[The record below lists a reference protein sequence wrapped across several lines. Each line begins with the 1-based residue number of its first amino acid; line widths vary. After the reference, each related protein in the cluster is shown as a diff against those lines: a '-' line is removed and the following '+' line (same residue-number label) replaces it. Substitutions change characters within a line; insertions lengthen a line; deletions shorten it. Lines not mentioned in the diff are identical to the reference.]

1 MRFIGLGQHKTSE
14 EDYVRLHYAAYRQWN
29 RAESLQFMRYHWIL
43 QLGFLL
49 FTVNNII
56 KGVGWYVHLPSM
68 LILASIA
75 PLSRILSARIPDITS
90 HLWDLFG
97 LATIFSGVRIYYEA
111 HLLYG
116 FGSENAP
123 ILVTTWLVCSGSLR
137 SSTRSTIVR
146 NLLLATSGAGL
157 AYFWMQREMLGVLVQ
172 FLEGL
177 MAGTFLAH
185 YIIKSR
191 WLRFYH
197 MSLNQEQRYFAYKEL
212 AKIVPPHI
220 VRHIEGGNTLE
231 SSMPTGWASAC
242 VISFD
247 IIGSSKVKHPL
258 FSRAVEE
265 LAIACYQIMQENYD
279 EKSLAANAYR
289 IKDTGDGFL
298 CSVGF
303 PYKTPGTRSAAEL
316 AIEVSQ
322 RFAEKFRLIMS
333 ELRYHEPLRCAIGI
347 SQGLVEGFFP
357 VSGVKQYDLRGRPL
371 VLATRY
377 EALRN
382 ALVKENEAAFCQTS
396 FLIIQEAV
404 YQNLPRHLQLDF
416 QDWDTTRPGHSI
428 RDDDQAKVAYYQL
441 IPCALPHVKL
451 RKQA

>member
-1 MRFIGLGQHKTSE
+1 MRWPGLGQQRTSE
-14 EDYVRLHYAAYRQWN
+14 EDYVLLHYADYRQWN
-29 RAESLQFMRYHWIL
+29 REESLQFMRYQWIL
-43 QLGFLL
+43 QVGFLL
-49 FTVNNII
+49 FTINNMI
-56 KGVGWYVHLPSM
+56 KGVGWYVHVPSM
-68 LILASIA
+68 LILAAIP
-75 PLSRILSARIPDITS
+75 PLSRILSARIPDITCN
-90 HLWDLFG
+90 LWDLFG

-137 SSTRSTIVR
+137 SSTRSTVLRNGMLIVCG
-146 NLLLATSGAGL
+146 TGL
-157 AYFWMQREMLGVLVQ
+157 AYFWMRQQMLGVLVQ
-172 FLEGL
+172 FIEGL

-197 MSLNQEQRYFAYKEL
+197 MALNQEQRYFAYKEL
-212 AKIVPPHI
+212 AKIVPAHV
-220 VRHIEGGNTLE
+220 VRHIEGGSTLE

-258 FSRAVEE
+258 FSQAVEE

-279 EKSLAANAYR
+279 EKTLVANAYR

-303 PYKTPGTRSAAEL
+303 PYKAPGPRSAAEL

-322 RFAEKFRLIMS
+322 RFAEKFRIIMS

-382 ALVKENEAAFCQTS
+382 ALVKANEVDFKQTS
-396 FLIIQEAV
+396 FLIVQEAV

-416 QDWDTTRPGHSI
+416 QDWDTSRPGHNI

-441 IPCALPHVKL
+441 IPCAPAHTKL

>member
-1 MRFIGLGQHKTSE
+1 MRFAGIAQQKTSE
-14 EDYVRLHYAAYRQWN
+14 EDYVLLHYAAYRQWN
-29 RAESLQFMRYHWIL
+29 RAESLRFMRYQWIL
-43 QLGFLL
+43 QLGFML
-49 FTVNNII
+49 FTVNNIM
-56 KGVGWYVHLPSM
+56 KGVGWYVHVPSM
-68 LILASIA
+68 LILMSIA
-75 PLSRILSARIPDITS
+75 PLTRILAPRIPDITS

-111 HLLYG
+111 HFLNS

-137 SSTRSTIVR
+137 SSTRSTVLRNMLLIVC
-146 NLLLATSGAGL
+146 GAGL
-157 AYFWMQREMLGVLVQ
+157 AYYWMHREMLGVLVQ
-172 FLEGL
+172 FIEGL

-197 MSLNQEQRYFAYKEL
+197 MALNQEQRYFAYKEL
-212 AKIVPPHI
+212 AKIVPPHV
-220 VRHIEGGNTLE
+220 VRHIEGGHTLE

-258 FSRAVEE
+258 FARAVEE
-265 LAIACYQIMQENYD
+265 LAIACYQIMLENYD
-279 EKSLAANAYR
+279 EKALVANAYR

-303 PYKTPGTRSAAEL
+303 PYRTPGTRSAAEL

-333 ELRYHEPLRCAIGI
+333 ELSYHEPLRCAIGI

-371 VLATRY
+371 MLATRY

-382 ALVKENEAAFCQTS
+382 ALVKENGVDFRQTS

-404 YQNLPRHLQLDF
+404 YQNLPRHLQQDF
-416 QDWDTTRPGHSI
+416 NEWDTTRPGYSI

-441 IPCALPHVKL
+441 IPCAQAYVKL
-451 RKQA
+451 KKQA